1 MERIGLSVVSN
12 YAFMYFQIFHN
23 DIIYFNNQ
31 EKNPKNY
38 LKEEQFMV
46 IYYLDFN
53 PDFQKMLKDL
63 VNWVL
68 PLFSLIRPLNTIK
81 AIIFILHEYNY
92 RLQIILFDQRGEFKK
107 IILIISLRNPK

>member
-1 MERIGLSVVSN
+1 MI
-12 YAFMYFQIFHN
+12 
-23 DIIYFNNQ
+23 IIYFNNQ

-38 LKEEQFMV
+38 LKEQFMV

-63 VNWVL
+63 VNWLL

-92 RLQIILFDQRGEFKK
+92 PLQIILFDQHGEFKK
-107 IILIISLRNPK
+107 LLLLFH